1 MLCTCCCEQ
10 DEDKIKNLANTL
22 EQSVESHDRM
32 LGDELKKAELLDRRR
47 VCFFIKQWS
56 KVLAE
61 ESEGM
66 EAGLVLTPI
75 TLKHAQRCSGT
86 GC

>member
-1 MLCTCCCEQ
+1 VLIIITIVFFLFPLK

-22 EQSVESHDRM
+22 EQSVESHDKL
-32 LGDELKKAELLDRRR
+32 LGDELKKVEQLDRRR

-61 ESEGM
+61 EAEGM
-66 EAGLVLTPI
+66 EAGLVSIPRHT
-75 TLKHAQRCSGT
+75 
-86 GC
+86 